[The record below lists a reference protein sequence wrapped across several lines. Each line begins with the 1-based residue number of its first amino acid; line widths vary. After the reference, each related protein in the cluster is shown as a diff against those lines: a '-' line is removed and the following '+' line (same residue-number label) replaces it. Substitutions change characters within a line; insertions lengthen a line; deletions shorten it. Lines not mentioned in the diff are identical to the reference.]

1 MEIREMRPW
10 FWILVAALA
19 IVAIGGLVLAIAANN
34 ESVDQKAAV
43 DEATEQIQG
52 EVTGLNEAVEAA
64 NEVQAESDES
74 AAADRKRIKRDVEK
88 ATADGEAGLNKL
100 KRRVRTVEGESES
113 LASADEK
120 LERSV
125 NGLSKSG
132 ESLEAE
138 VEGLGAEVGELGA
151 QVAKLEKKSEKA
163 QAAAE

>member
-19 IVAIGGLVLAIAANN
+19 IVAIGGLVLAIAASN
-34 ESVDQKAAV
+34 EGVDQKAAV

-52 EVTGLNEAVEAA
+52 EVTGLNEAVESA
-64 NEVQAESDES
+64 NEIQAESDES

-88 ATADGEAGLNKL
+88 ATADGEAELDKL
-100 KRRVRTVEGESES
+100 KKRVRTVEAEGES

-125 NGLSKSG
+125 TGLSKGG

-138 VEGLGAEVGELGA
+138 IEGLEAEVEELGA

-163 QAAAE
+163 QAAVG

>member
-19 IVAIGGLVLAIAANN
+19 IVAIGGLVLAISASN
-34 ESVDQKAAV
+34 EGVDQKAAV

-64 NEVQAESDES
+64 NEIQAESDES

-88 ATADGEAGLNKL
+88 ATADGEAELNKL
-100 KRRVRTVEGESES
+100 KKRVRAVEGESES
-113 LASADEK
+113 LAAADEK

-125 NGLSKSG
+125 TGLSKG
-132 ESLEAE
+132 HEGLEDE
-138 VEGLGAEVGELGA
+138 VEELESEVEELGA

>member
-10 FWILVAALA
+10 FWILVAAIA

-52 EVTGLNEAVEAA
+52 EVTGLNEAVESA
-64 NEVQAESDES
+64 NELQAESDES

-88 ATADGEAGLNKL
+88 ATAHGEAELNKL

-125 NGLSKSG
+125 AGLSKSG
-132 ESLEAE
+132 VSLEAE
-138 VEGLGAEVGELGA
+138 VEGLEAEVEELGA
-151 QVAKLEKKSEKA
+151 QVAKLETKSEKA

>member
-52 EVTGLNEAVEAA
+52 EVTGLNEAVESA
-64 NEVQAESDES
+64 NEIQAENDES

-88 ATADGEAGLNKL
+88 ATAHGEAELNKL
-100 KRRVRTVEGESES
+100 KGRVRTVEGEGES
-113 LASADEK
+113 LTAADEK

-125 NGLSKSG
+125 AGLSKSG

-138 VEGLGAEVGELGA
+138 VEGLEAEVEELGA

>member
-1 MEIREMRPW
+1 MEMREMRPW

-19 IVAIGGLVLAIAANN
+19 IVAIGGLVLAIAASN
-34 ESVDQKAAV
+34 EGVDQKAAV

-64 NEVQAESDES
+64 NEIQAESEES

-88 ATADGEAGLNKL
+88 ATAEGEAELNKL
-100 KRRVRTVEGESES
+100 KSRVRAVEDESEP

-125 NGLSKSG
+125 TGLSKSD
-132 ESLEAE
+132 ESR
-138 VEGLGAEVGELGA
+138 
-151 QVAKLEKKSEKA
+151 
-163 QAAAE
+163 QA

>member
-52 EVTGLNEAVEAA
+52 EVTGLNEAVESA
-64 NEVQAESDES
+64 NEIQAESDES
-74 AAADRKRIKRDVEK
+74 AAADRKQIKRDVEK
-88 ATADGEAGLNKL
+88 ATAAGEAELNKL
-100 KRRVRTVEGESES
+100 KKRVRAVEGEGES

-125 NGLSKSG
+125 AGLSKSG

-138 VEGLGAEVGELGA
+138 VEGLEAEVEELGA
-151 QVAKLEKKSEKA
+151 QVAKLETKSEKA

>member
-52 EVTGLNEAVEAA
+52 EVTGLNEAVESA
-64 NEVQAESDES
+64 NEIQAENDES

-88 ATADGEAGLNKL
+88 ATAHGEAELNKL
-100 KRRVRTVEGESES
+100 KGRVRTVEGESES
-113 LASADEK
+113 LTAADEK

-125 NGLSKSG
+125 AGLSKSG

-138 VEGLGAEVGELGA
+138 VEGLEAEVEELGA